1 MCNSKSCTDLR
12 NNSHCKTSKAL
23 TAWFAYKIQRI
34 YVHGEAVVENA
45 MNELSWVITVQY
57 TQQKKC
63 APRKESRHFFLI
75 SFLSSFKYTYPTFSA
90 MAVAMSVNAGP

>member
-1 MCNSKSCTDLR
+1 MCYSKSCTDLR

-45 MNELSWVITVQY
+45 MNELSWVITVHNRKNVHQE
-57 TQQKKC
+57 KK
-63 APRKESRHFFLI
+63 ADTFFLSRFSLHSSI
-75 SFLSSFKYTYPTFSA
+75 PTLHFLQYPW
-90 MAVAMSVNAGP
+90 PCL